1 MTAPAGAAA
10 LPGEGL
16 LFWAECFH
24 LAYIKQSQGR
34 AVQSLLPSEPA
45 APSGAALLTR
55 LLPDAIISLEFT
67 PLLRGTSW
75 AQAPAL
81 RTLHPCSQRQEKA
94 PSTAADTDTQQH
106 HGCLYGT
113 EKASG
118 VPSAQPDP
126 SGMLMGTG
134 TRLWKGHSGTFI
146 SLPPL
151 LPPLHPGKKT
161 SPSPMDAPVV
171 ITALWGCQ
179 Q

>member
-134 TRLWKGHSGTFI
+134 TRLWKVNQVLS
-146 SLPPL
+146 SLFPPFSHHCTL
-151 LPPLHPGKKT
+151 ARRHLP
-161 SPSPMDAPVV
+161 APWM
-171 ITALWGCQ
+171 LRL
-179 Q
+179 